1 MLVAVGVFLAAAG
14 CETTMNSE
22 TSAANGPRE
31 RTSFNANWRFIRD
44 DPAGAESALAY
55 DTIKPQL
62 LANAASPDFV
72 VRATPDN
79 LQLGQDVP
87 YAQPSFNDSSWRLLD
102 LPHDWGIEGGF
113 DVNLNPATGRL
124 PYFGTAWYRKTFT
137 IPASDQGRRIFLDV
151 DGAMSYASLWLNG
164 QYLGGWPYGYS
175 SFEVELT
182 PNVKYGADNVIA
194 IRLDNP
200 DNSSRWY
207 PGGGIYRNVWLVKTE
222 PVHVGHWGVYITTPE
237 VAKDSATVSV
247 NVNVDN
253 QAATAVHATVST
265 QLYALDAEGDIAGS
279 PVATSDAQ
287 AVMID
292 ANGTH
297 SVAFILKVA
306 KPRLWSLTAP
316 NLYAAVVNVTQAGQ
330 LVDRTTTNFGIRTI
344 TFDPSQGFFLNGEH
358 VRINGV
364 CEHSDL
370 GPLAA
375 VVNVRGLQRKIELL
389 QEMGSNAIRTS
400 HNMPA
405 PELLDLCDKM
415 GMLVM
420 DESFDCWDREK
431 SPTTTTCSGP
441 TGMRRTSA
449 PKSAAIATTLR

>member
-1 MLVAVGVFLAAAG
+1 MARSEIPRRETQILTASRRHEAALLVSKTPAVAKLLVAVGVFLAAAG

-31 RTSFNANWRFIRD
+31 RISFNANWRFIRD

-137 IPASDQGRRIFLDV
+137 VPASDQGRRIFLDV

-182 PNVKYGADNVIA
+182 PNVKYGADNVLA

-207 PGGGIYRNVWLVKTE
+207 PGGGLYRNVWLIKTA
-222 PVHVGHWGVYITTPE
+222 PLHVGHWGVFVTTPE
-237 VAKDSATVSV
+237 VTSDSASVSV
-247 NVNVDN
+247 R
-253 QAATAVHATVST
+253 ST
-265 QLYALDAEGDIAGS
+265 S
-279 PVATSDAQ
+279 TTRRPVRQTPRSAPSC
-287 AVMID
+287 
-292 ANGTH
+292 TH
-297 SVAFILKVA
+297 S
-306 KPRLWSLTAP
+306 
-316 NLYAAVVNVTQAGQ
+316 
-330 LVDRTTTNFGIRTI
+330 
-344 TFDPSQGFFLNGEH
+344 
-358 VRINGV
+358 
-364 CEHSDL
+364 
-370 GPLAA
+370 
-375 VVNVRGLQRKIELL
+375 
-389 QEMGSNAIRTS
+389 
-400 HNMPA
+400 
-405 PELLDLCDKM
+405 
-415 GMLVM
+415 
-420 DESFDCWDREK
+420 
-431 SPTTTTCSGP
+431 
-441 TGMRRTSA
+441 MRR
-449 PKSAAIATTLR
+449 ATWPATPLRQRSRKR